1 MTYHVVVIN
10 GAARSGKDTFV
21 ALFKQAFAGNVVS
34 LSTVTDVKLAA
45 EVLGVYES
53 EGKTDATRKLWSDI
67 KDAWTAY
74 NDGPF
79 RSIVGK
85 IGGWIFGTN
94 YLTDDMVFF
103 IHVRE
108 PGEIEKF
115 KKHYGDHC
123 TTLLIERP
131 GMPAPENH
139 ADQEVKNYSYDL
151 EILNSG
157 SLADLTRVAHFTAKR
172 ISEIM
177 AKTIHPICP
186 MKGAPH
192 V

>member
-21 ALFKQAFAGNVVS
+21 ALFKQAFAGVVFS

-79 RSIVGK
+79 ASIVQK
-85 IGGWIFGTN
+85 IGGWTFGRGYSTEIW
-94 YLTDDMVFF
+94 FF
-103 IHVRE
+103 SSTFESQARSRSSKSITE
-108 PGEIEKF
+108 PVVPRF
-115 KKHYGDHC
+115 
-123 TTLLIERP
+123 L
-131 GMPAPENH
+131 
-139 ADQEVKNYSYDL
+139 
-151 EILNSG
+151 
-157 SLADLTRVAHFTAKR
+157 
-172 ISEIM
+172 
-177 AKTIHPICP
+177 
-186 MKGAPH
+186 
-192 V
+192 